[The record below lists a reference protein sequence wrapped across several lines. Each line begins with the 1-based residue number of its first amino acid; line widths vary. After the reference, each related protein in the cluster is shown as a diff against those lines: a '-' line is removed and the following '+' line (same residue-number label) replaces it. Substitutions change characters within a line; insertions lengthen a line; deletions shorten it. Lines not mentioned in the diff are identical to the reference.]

1 MIVDTSALVAIAARE
16 EDADIFERAVAEGE
30 CAISSVSYLEASIVL
45 TARYG
50 PQALAQFD
58 LWLET
63 SEIDMVDFT
72 AEHARLARAAYAAF
86 GKGRHRAGLNFGDC
100 AAYALAAAT
109 DRSLLYKGEDFSKTD
124 IPSANR
130 P

>member
-1 MIVDTSALVAIAARE
+1 MIVNTSALVAIAARE
-16 EDADIFERAVAEGE
+16 EDADVFERAVAEGE
-30 CAISSVSYLEASIVL
+30 CAISSVSYLEVSIVL

-63 SEIDMVDFT
+63 SEIEVVDFT
-72 AEHARLARAAYAAF
+72 AEHARLARAAYATF

-109 DRSLLYKGEDFSKTD
+109 DRTLLYKGEDFSKTD
-124 IPSANR
+124 VRSANR